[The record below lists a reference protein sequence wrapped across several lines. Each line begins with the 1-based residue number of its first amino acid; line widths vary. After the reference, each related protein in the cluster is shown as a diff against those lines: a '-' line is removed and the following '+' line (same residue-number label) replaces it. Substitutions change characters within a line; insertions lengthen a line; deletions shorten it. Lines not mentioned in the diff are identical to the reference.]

1 MPEQSD
7 TPATPAPAPRFPAPG
22 TGSPE
27 PADRFYREEV
37 ALALRNRGMPLEAM
51 RYPITPAGLHYLL
64 IHFDVPPY
72 DAPVTDAPATD
83 TFAADAQDEDAP
95 AADTLVADAP
105 AANAPGNNA
114 SARPWRLEIA
124 GLVNRPL
131 SLSLPQLMARPAV
144 TTAVTMECAGNG
156 RALLSPRPL
165 SQPWMH
171 EAIGTAHWTGT
182 PLAPLLAAAGLRP
195 EARELIFT
203 GRDEGIQGDERQ
215 HYQRS
220 LTIPQATADEVLLAW
235 AMNGAPLPPQHGCPL
250 RLVVPGWYGMT
261 SVKWLERIDAVAG
274 HFDGYQMERTYRY
287 SQTPADPGDPVT
299 TIRVRALMIPPGIPD
314 FMTRRRLVD
323 AGQHLIT
330 GRAWAGPD
338 QVTRVEFSGD
348 GGATWQDARLAAPV
362 GQWAWRAWQCPWT
375 ARPGQWTL
383 LARATDSRGNTQPTT
398 QFWTQQGMGNNMAQ
412 RVAVLVA

>member
-1 MPEQSD
+1 MAEQSD

-22 TGSPE
+22 SGSPE
-27 PADRFYREEV
+27 PEDRFYREEV

-72 DAPVTDAPATD
+72 DAPEIDAPA
-83 TFAADAQDEDAP
+83 ADAP
-95 AADTLVADAP
+95 AADTPAIHTPAADAP
-105 AANAPGNNA
+105 EEDAATPAA
-114 SARPWRLEIA
+114 AWRLDIG

-131 SLSLPQLMARPAV
+131 SLSLPRLMARPAV

-165 SQPWMH
+165 SQPWLH
-171 EAIGTAHWTGT
+171 EAIGTAQWTGT
-182 PLAPLLAAAGLRP
+182 PLAPLLAEAGLRP

-261 SVKWLERIDAVAG
+261 SVKWLERIDAIAG
-274 HFDGYQMERTYRY
+274 HFEGYQMERTYRY
-287 SQTPADPGDPVT
+287 SQAPADPGDPVT
-299 TIRVRALMIPPGIPD
+299 TIRVRALMIPPGVPD

-323 AGQHLIT
+323 AGPHLIT

-348 GGATWQDARLAAPV
+348 GGATWQDARLSEPV
-362 GQWAWRAWQCPWT
+362 GPWAWRAWQCPWN

-383 LARATDSRGNTQPTT
+383 LARATDRRGNTQPTT
-398 QFWTQQGMGNNMAQ
+398 QVWTQQGMGNNMAQ
-412 RVAVLVA
+412 RVAVLVE